1 MTAHLSTIWF
11 SKYFKTT
18 VEVYCSVKK
27 DSFQNIT
34 GIDYVP
40 GHPRALMGMYSGITD
55 VFMLANTAFIPQR
68 MDLGVIS
75 TFKSYLRNT
84 FHKAIVA
91 RDNDSSEGCHE
102 GH

>member
-1 MTAHLSTIWF
+1 LF
-11 SKYFKTT
+11 S
-18 VEVYCSVKK
+18 KK

-55 VFMLANTAFIPQR
+55 VFMLANTAFIPQP